1 MIFKKFSVII
11 SCKTVLL
18 MATLFALGY
27 FIATPGYHATTLIT
41 AVLLISQC
49 LLLYRFV
56 IKTNTE
62 LTRFLE
68 AARHADFSQHFSY
81 TNLGAGFDEL
91 GQTFTNILK
100 KLQED
105 RIKQAEELC
114 HLKAIIEHAP
124 VPLIS
129 LHSQGK
135 VTLWNNSARR
145 LFGSNSVHLAN
156 DLPQFGEEFA
166 QQVHALPAN
175 ERRLVSFSADDM
187 EQQLTISATQITI
200 AGKQEK
206 LISMQNIK
214 NELDGMQLQAW
225 QDLVSVLT
233 HEIMNSITP
242 VASLAKTA
250 VVLLDDVSDNICNI
264 NELKQAQL
272 TELRTDLADV
282 NDAVQ
287 TVARRSDGL
296 MEFIGSYRRL
306 TNLPVLNK
314 KAINVADLFKQVTNI
329 ATQHWQQH
337 NIQLQLEVSPTTL
350 SVTIDI
356 HMVEQILINL
366 LQNAEHALEQVA
378 APIVRLHAYLN
389 KRGHVVIDI
398 ADNGDGVADEIAK
411 NIFVPFFTTKRN
423 GSGVGLALAR
433 QVMLAHH
440 GMIKLEQSPTGG
452 ALFRLTF

>member
-1 MIFKKFSVII
+1 MIFKKFSVNIA
-11 SCKTVLL
+11 CKTVLIML
-18 MATLFALGY
+18 TLLALGY
-27 FIATPGYHATTLIT
+27 FIATPGYHAMTLIT
-41 AVLLISQC
+41 TAFLIGQCVLM
-49 LLLYRFV
+49 YRFLV
-56 IKTNTE
+56 KTNTE
-62 LTRFLE
+62 LTRFLD

-81 TNLGAGFDEL
+81 THLGAGFDEL
-91 GQTFTNILK
+91 GQTFSDILK
-100 KLQED
+100 QLQTD
-105 RIKQAEELC
+105 RTKQAEEYC

-145 LFGSNSVHLAN
+145 LFGSNPVHFAN
-156 DLPQFGEEFA
+156 DLQQFGAEFA
-166 QQVHALPAN
+166 HQIATLPAN
-175 ERRLVSFSADDM
+175 ERRLVSFSVDDM
-187 EQQLTISATQITI
+187 EQQLTISATQITM
-200 AGKQEK
+200 AGKHEK

-250 VVLLDDVSDNICNI
+250 LVLLDDVNNNVGNVS
-264 NELKQAQL
+264 ELKHAQL
-272 TELRTDLADV
+272 TTLRADLTDV
-282 NDAVQ
+282 SDAVN

-296 MEFIGSYRRL
+296 MAFIGSYRRL
-306 TNLPVLNK
+306 TNLPILNK
-314 KAINVADLFKQVTNI
+314 KTITVTDLFKQASNI
-329 ATQHWQQH
+329 ATQHWQAK
-337 NIQLQLEVSPTTL
+337 NIQLQLNVTPKTL
-350 SVTIDI
+350 SITLDI

-366 LQNAEHALEQVA
+366 LQNAEHALEHVA
-378 APIVRLHAYLN
+378 EPVVSLHAYLN

-398 ADNGDGVADEIAK
+398 GDNGDGVDIEIAK
-411 NIFVPFFTTKRN
+411 SIFVPFFTTKRD
-423 GSGVGLALAR
+423 GSGVGLALTR